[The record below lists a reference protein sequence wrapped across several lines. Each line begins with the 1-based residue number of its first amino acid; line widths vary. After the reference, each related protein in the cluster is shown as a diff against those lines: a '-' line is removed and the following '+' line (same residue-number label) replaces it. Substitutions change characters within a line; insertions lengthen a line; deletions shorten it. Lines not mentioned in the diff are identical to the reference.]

1 MRILLA
7 EDDRQLNQTLAISL
21 ELEGF
26 TVDSCFDGEEALYYG
41 EQNIHDVILL
51 DRMLPHM
58 DGTQVLTKLRKK
70 GISTPVIFLTALGT
84 LNDKV
89 TGLDLGADDYLVKPF
104 ETEELLARIRCITRR
119 PSALTDD
126 DDVLSVSDIHWYM
139 NEDRLAGPSGSCTLS
154 KREAALMET
163 FLRRKNQTL
172 SRNLL
177 LLKVWGPDSDVE
189 DGNLDN
195 YIHFLLEATF
205 RSRPYAGSATVS
217 TMPLRLKNKSSL
229 WEFLCIRRF
238 TCGLPFCVRESPL
251 PL

>member
-41 EQNIHDVILL
+41 EQNIHDIILL

-89 TGLDLGADDYLVKPF
+89 TGLDLGADD
-104 ETEELLARIRCITRR
+104 
-119 PSALTDD
+119 
-126 DDVLSVSDIHWYM
+126 
-139 NEDRLAGPSGSCTLS
+139 
-154 KREAALMET
+154 
-163 FLRRKNQTL
+163 
-172 SRNLL
+172 
-177 LLKVWGPDSDVE
+177 
-189 DGNLDN
+189 
-195 YIHFLLEATF
+195 
-205 RSRPYAGSATVS
+205 
-217 TMPLRLKNKSSL
+217 
-229 WEFLCIRRF
+229 
-238 TCGLPFCVRESPL
+238 
-251 PL
+251 